1 VAYGSLV
8 GAPAQQTCGGTLV
21 VPSSAAQSY
30 LMRKVIEASPC
41 EGAQMPMAYEG
52 PFMPLADV
60 DLQSIRT
67 WIDQGAPP

>member
-1 VAYGSLV
+1 
-8 GAPAQQTCGGTLV
+8 
-21 VPSSAAQSY
+21 
-30 LMRKVIEASPC
+30 
-41 EGAQMPMAYEG
+41 MAYEG